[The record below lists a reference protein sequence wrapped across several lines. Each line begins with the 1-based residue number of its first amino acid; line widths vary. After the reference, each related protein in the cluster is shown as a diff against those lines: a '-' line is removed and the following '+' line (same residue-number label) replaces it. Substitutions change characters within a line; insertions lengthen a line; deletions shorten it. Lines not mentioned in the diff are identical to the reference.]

1 MPVDLSNIYMLFIRQ
16 QDNATVHSSI
26 KQNEKEKKIMKIE
39 IEDARTME
47 EKKRNKNRSIRSGTL

>member
-1 MPVDLSNIYMLFIRQ
+1 MGVFEKGSACLPSLYMLFIRQ

-47 EKKRNKNRSIRSGTL
+47 GKKKK

>member
-1 MPVDLSNIYMLFIRQ
+1 MLFIRQ

>member
-1 MPVDLSNIYMLFIRQ
+1 MLFIRQ

-47 EKKRNKNRSIRSGTL
+47 EKKKEIKIAVLGLELFE